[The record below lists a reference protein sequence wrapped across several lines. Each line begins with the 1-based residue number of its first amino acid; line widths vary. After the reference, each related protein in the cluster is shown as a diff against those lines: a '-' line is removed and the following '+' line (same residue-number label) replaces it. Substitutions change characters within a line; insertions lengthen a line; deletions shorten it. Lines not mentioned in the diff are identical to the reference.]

1 MTYKLSNFIDLV
13 IDHLLDRTSQR
24 EKLSDETYHI
34 FKEPKEDDNILHER
48 IPEYV
53 DKEKVFADEVAVL
66 IGFYKNEEHLQWIL
80 KNNLY
85 NFRTGTD
92 RGSLPLSDMHLH
104 AKYLIL
110 HGKDELETDKIF
122 KLTAKGP
129 RIFSRNDLLKKGYP
143 EPRGE
148 LYVVFQLE
156 RDASDDFE
164 KIRIDLRRL
173 TQFET
178 YRNSA
183 KPFSATLSE
192 VLKSKIMRDAQ

>member
-1 MTYKLSNFIDLV
+1 MLCVRFFPNR
-13 IDHLLDRTSQR
+13 LLQSAHFGR
-24 EKLSDETYHI
+24 H
-34 FKEPKEDDNILHER
+34 
-48 IPEYV
+48 
-53 DKEKVFADEVAVL
+53 
-66 IGFYKNEEHLQWIL
+66 
-80 KNNLY
+80 
-85 NFRTGTD
+85 GTD

-192 VLKSKIMRDAQ
+192 VLKSRIMRDAQ

>member
-1 MTYKLSNFIDLV
+1 
-13 IDHLLDRTSQR
+13 
-24 EKLSDETYHI
+24 
-34 FKEPKEDDNILHER
+34 
-48 IPEYV
+48 
-53 DKEKVFADEVAVL
+53 
-66 IGFYKNEEHLQWIL
+66 
-80 KNNLY
+80 
-85 NFRTGTD
+85 
-92 RGSLPLSDMHLH
+92 MHLH

-156 RDASDDFE
+156 RDASDDLKNKNRFKE
-164 KIRIDLRRL
+164 ID
-173 TQFET
+173 QFET

-192 VLKSKIMRDAQ
+192 VLKSKSCGTLNDLRSSKLTGSGHIQRHLLPPKRPCFPVLHRFSGISFRICPPQVDNPEHTGSSSLLVVIPPIRKVLLSF